1 MSERMSEKSVPAKKM
16 YYSISEV
23 SDMLGVPASTLRYW
37 EKELPTVSPRKS
49 QGGTRKYSATDIE
62 ELRLVYR
69 LVKDEGH
76 TIDGVKRLLRRR
88 RGTEVSKQEVIHRLE
103 EIRGEL
109 LGMIDEL
116 DRVITTR

>member
-1 MSERMSEKSVPAKKM
+1 MSENNVSAKKM

-23 SDMLGVPASTLRYW
+23 SSMLGIPASTLRYW

-49 QGGTRKYSATDIE
+49 QGGTRKYSANDIE

-88 RGTEVSKQEVIHRLE
+88 RGAEVSKQETIQRLE
-103 EIRGEL
+103 TIRGEL
-109 LGMIDEL
+109 LAMIEEL
-116 DRVITTR
+116 DRVIYAR

>member
-1 MSERMSEKSVPAKKM
+1 MSENNVPAKKM

-23 SDMLGVPASTLRYW
+23 SSMLGIPASTLRYW

-49 QGGTRKYSATDIE
+49 QGGTRKYSANDIE

-88 RGTEVSKQEVIHRLE
+88 RGAEVSKQETIQRLE
-103 EIRGEL
+103 TIRGEL
-109 LGMIDEL
+109 LAMIEEL
-116 DRVITTR
+116 DRVIYAR

>member
-1 MSERMSEKSVPAKKM
+1 MSENNVSAKKM

-23 SDMLGVPASTLRYW
+23 SSMLGIPASTLRYW

-49 QGGTRKYSATDIE
+49 QGGTRKYSANDIE

-88 RGTEVSKQEVIHRLE
+88 RGAEVSKQETIQRLE
-103 EIRGEL
+103 TIRGEL
-109 LGMIDEL
+109 LAMIEEL
-116 DRVITTR
+116 DRVIEAR

>member
-1 MSERMSEKSVPAKKM
+1 MSQNKTVVNKL

-23 SDMLGVPASTLRYW
+23 STMLGIPASTLRYW

-62 ELRLVYR
+62 ELRLVFR
-69 LVKDEGH
+69 LVKEEGH

-88 RGTEVSKQEVIHRLE
+88 RSTEQSKQEVISRLE
-103 EIRGEL
+103 AVRSEL

-116 DRVITTR
+116 DRVSAED

>member
-1 MSERMSEKSVPAKKM
+1 MSENNVSAKKM

-23 SDMLGVPASTLRYW
+23 SSMLGIPASTLRYW

-49 QGGTRKYSATDIE
+49 QGGTRKYSANDIE

-88 RGTEVSKQEVIHRLE
+88 RGAEVSKQETIQRLE
-103 EIRGEL
+103 TIRGEL
-109 LGMIDEL
+109 LAMIEEL
-116 DRVITTR
+116 DRVIDAR

>member
-1 MSERMSEKSVPAKKM
+1 MSQNKTVVNKL

-23 SDMLGVPASTLRYW
+23 STMLGIPASTLRYW

-62 ELRLVYR
+62 ELRLVFR
-69 LVKDEGH
+69 LVKEEGH

-88 RGTEVSKQEVIHRLE
+88 RSTEQNKQEVISRLE
-103 EIRGEL
+103 AVRSEL

-116 DRVITTR
+116 DRVSAED

>member
-1 MSERMSEKSVPAKKM
+1 
-16 YYSISEV
+16 
-23 SDMLGVPASTLRYW
+23 MLGIPASTLRYW

-62 ELRLVYR
+62 ELRLVFR
-69 LVKDEGH
+69 LVKEEGH

-88 RGTEVSKQEVIHRLE
+88 RSTEQSKQEVISRLE
-103 EIRGEL
+103 AVRSEL

-116 DRVITTR
+116 DRVSAED

>member
-1 MSERMSEKSVPAKKM
+1 MSQNEPIAKKL

-23 SDMLGVPASTLRYW
+23 SMMLGIPASTLRYW

-62 ELRLVYR
+62 ELRLVFR
-69 LVKDEGH
+69 LVKEEGH

-88 RGTEVSKQEVIHRLE
+88 HSTEQGKQEVLSRLE
-103 EIRGEL
+103 SIRSEL
-109 LGMIDEL
+109 LSMIEEL
-116 DRVITTR
+116 DRVSAEH

>member
-1 MSERMSEKSVPAKKM
+1 MSENNVSAKKM

-23 SDMLGVPASTLRYW
+23 SSMLGIPASTLRYW

-49 QGGTRKYSATDIE
+49 QGGTRKYSANDIE

-88 RGTEVSKQEVIHRLE
+88 RGAEVSKQETIQRLE
-103 EIRGEL
+103 TIRGEL
-109 LGMIDEL
+109 LAMIEEL
-116 DRVITTR
+116 DRVIDTR